1 MAIERR
7 RKADEKVTPFSDV
20 DFRKPSLDAGTML
33 DRRQFEENL
42 IRYKIMERLA
52 ALESDVDNVVT
63 GATTIVQTTVAAPD
77 ANCYWAKV
85 GNDVWYT
92 QGDVYCRYELRLETK
107 SNTARDPAIKFGVG
121 DPSVVKYTIGL
132 DDSDSDMWKISAGS
146 ALGTTDRIAITSD
159 PRIGFF
165 TASPQAPI
173 HYITPSP
180 GNIPDII
187 FEETMAD
194 KALQLRLKNPVRS
207 WDVSS
212 DSLPDR
218 FSICDVDLDNRPFF
232 IEGATGNIGI
242 FHHINLAQW
251 ELDTSVARFGT
262 GAAHVIS
269 LSTASSTFPANVPT
283 SSIQLGAFTQ
293 GLGIKDSVTDT
304 VSYYGGP
311 RILINETE
319 NWDMTRGIT
328 INCGNYQDQVLAFKS
343 GLVTHGMTDLAETDT
358 FADFRI
364 NQAEGGLEINSYTEG
379 TSVALGLYGWY
390 PTGNTDLDST
400 GWAEVTIYAGKKSG
414 TTYGDCGATDNIFAL
429 RPRYGSAWTT
439 CWIANAT
446 GKTWQ
451 GGMLTAPQG
460 TFNIADGTAPLVV
473 TSTTEVANLNA
484 HLLQGNH
491 ASAFE
496 PSLGNP
502 GTDGFVLSSTIAGV
516 RSWIAPGGGGG
527 ADHFVDL
534 LDVPAAYAGSGGYVV
549 KVKADASGLEFVAGG
564 AGVSSFNDLD
574 DVPASYVGQEG
585 LFLKVNATADGLEY
599 GAGSAGAPDTA
610 QYVCLAVDAGL
621 SAERVLTAGVGIS
634 IADAGAGSSVT
645 LDAQHTHKHIVETFD
660 ALATGAIDGLGSYYQ
675 CGAWATTADAGCTA
689 TVSVK
694 SGADKMLR
702 CYAPAG
708 AGGVNTVLTL
718 SSTIG
723 LSGGCR
729 MRFKIRS
736 DNDVTGNSG
745 GILIANA
752 AGTTVA
758 SVRMGYST
766 GWKIRFYD
774 GSTTTNIQAALKDTW
789 YQIDMFISDI
799 AATTGEA
806 RIFIDG
812 VYAVSLVTGSCAASW
827 NTIKAYA
834 TNAGASAINMDYDD
848 LCVYSLMPLFT
859 EI

>member
-1 MAIERR
+1 
-7 RKADEKVTPFSDV
+7 
-20 DFRKPSLDAGTML
+20 
-33 DRRQFEENL
+33 
-42 IRYKIMERLA
+42 
-52 ALESDVDNVVT
+52 
-63 GATTIVQTTVAAPD
+63 
-77 ANCYWAKV
+77 V

-92 QGDVYCRYELRLETK
+92 GGDVYCRYELRLETK
-107 SNTARDPAIKFGVG
+107 SSTARDPAIKFGVG

-262 GAAHVIS
+262 DAAHVIS

-311 RILINETE
+311 KIYINETA
-319 NWDMTRGIT
+319 NSDMNYGLT
-328 INCGNYQDQVLAFKS
+328 INAGNYQNQVIAFKS
-343 GLVTHGMTDLAETDT
+343 GLVAHGMTELSETDT
-358 FADFRI
+358 FADLRI

-446 GKTWQ
+446 GNTWQ

-621 SAERVLTAGVGIS
+621 SAERVLTAGTGLTLT
-634 IADAGAGSSVT
+634 DAGANGAAT
-645 LDAQHTHKHIVETFD
+645 LAIDSPKVVSRHCWIHETFD
-660 ALATGAIDGLGSYYQ
+660 ALATGSIIGLGSYFEA
-675 CGAWATTADAGCTA
+675 GAWDWGTQGAGSTAVVA
-689 TVSVK
+689 VK
-694 SGADKMLR
+694 SGADKMLTITAAAETGIS
-702 CYAPAG
+702 CITSTLVTATG
-708 AGGVNTVLTL
+708 FMGGY
-718 SSTIG
+718 
-723 LSGGCR
+723 R
-729 MRFKIRS
+729 MHWKMKIN
-736 DNDVTGNSG
+736 NDVAGVYGEIYVAPKVGN
-745 GILIANA
+745 IYF
-752 AGTTVA
+752 
-758 SVRMGYST
+758 RYST
-766 GWKIRFYD
+766 TFQIAHYNLSTATKIMD
-774 GSTTTNIQAALKDTW
+774 AAKDTW
-789 YQIDMFISDI
+789 YVIDLIYTPGHTVGYTSVW
-799 AATTGEA
+799 
-806 RIFIDG
+806 IDG
-812 VYAVSLVTGSCAASW
+812 DYKGRYQARTPVASEEWNVLTVSASSP
-827 NTIKAYA
+827 
-834 TNAGASAINMDYDD
+834 AGQGDTVFDVDD
-848 LCVYSLMPLFT
+848 LYVYSMAPLGLD
-859 EI
+859 

>member
-1 MAIERR
+1 VEQLR
-7 RKADEKVTPFSDV
+7 RKVEMMIQGKVITVLPVEPDIIQIFTDLADVPASYASSGNFVARVKSTEDVLEFAELKGTTNQITVTANAA
-20 DFRKPSLDAGTML
+20 DFTLSLPQDIHAAATPTFAGLTL
-33 DRRQFEENL
+33 N
-42 IRYKIMERLA
+42 
-52 ALESDVDNVVT
+52 
-63 GATTIVQTTVAAPD
+63 VAA
-77 ANCYWAKV
+77 
-85 GNDVWYT
+85 
-92 QGDVYCRYELRLETK
+92 
-107 SNTARDPAIKFGVG
+107 G
-121 DPSVVKYTIGL
+121 DPMLNFAIGGVTKFTMGV
-132 DDSDSDMWKISAGS
+132 DDSDGDAWKLSAGGV
-146 ALGTTDRIAITSD
+146 LGTTDRIVVTAD

-207 WDVSS
+207 WDIVS

-218 FSICDVDLDNRPFF
+218 FALYDATLDNHPFF
-232 IEGATGNIGI
+232 IEGGTNHNIGL
-242 FHHINLAQW
+242 FHSINLVQW
-251 ELDTSVARFGT
+251 ESETSAGRFGT
-262 GAAHVIS
+262 GARHVICIDTGS
-269 LSTASSTFPANVPT
+269 PSVFPATLP
-283 SSIQLGAFTQ
+283 SSSLEIGAFAL
-293 GLGIKDSVTDT
+293 GLGIKESVGNI

-343 GLVTHGMTDLAETDT
+343 GLVAHGMTTLAETDT

-364 NQAEGGLEINSYTEG
+364 NQAEGGLEINAYTEG
-379 TSVALGLYGWY
+379 TTVALGLYGWY

-400 GWAEVTIYAGKKSG
+400 GWAEVTIYAGKKAG

-446 GKTWQ
+446 GNTWQ

-534 LDVPAAYAGSGGYVV
+534 LDVPAAYAGAGGYVV

-621 SAERVLTAGVGIS
+621 SAERVLTAGTGLTLT
-634 IADAGAGSSVT
+634 DAGANGAAT
-645 LDAQHTHKHIVETFD
+645 LAIDSPKVVSRHCWIHETFD
-660 ALATGAIDGLGSYYQ
+660 ALATGSIIGLGSYFEA
-675 CGAWATTADAGCTA
+675 GAWAWGTQGAGSTAAVT
-689 TVSVK
+689 VK
-694 SGADKMLR
+694 SGADKMLTITAAAQTGASNITSTLTTAIGFMGGSR
-702 CYAPAG
+702 WHWKMKLNVDG
-708 AGGVNTVLTL
+708 AGVYGAVYTTDKRFEIYFRY
-718 SSTIG
+718 STTFQISFYNG
-723 LSGGCR
+723 TTATKL
-729 MRFKIRS
+729 K
-736 DNDVTGNSG
+736 
-745 GILIANA
+745 NA
-752 AGTTVA
+752 A
-758 SVRMGYST
+758 
-766 GWKIRFYD
+766 
-774 GSTTTNIQAALKDTW
+774 KDTW
-789 YQIDMFISDI
+789 YEIDAFMTSGH
-799 AATTGEA
+799 TTPYVS
-806 RIFIDG
+806 IFIDG
-812 VYAVSLVTGSCAASW
+812 VYMGRYQGVAPTAGDAWSTLYVEAVSPVGAA
-827 NTIKAYA
+827 A
-834 TNAGASAINMDYDD
+834 TVFDVDD
-848 LCVYSLMPLFT
+848 LYVYSLYPLGLD
-859 EI
+859 